1 MDLGTEEFS
10 TALKIFGRNASEFL
24 SNVVGTVLGLV
35 NIGLAAWDLA
45 TATDSL
51 QKAMDSLNI
60 LSASFSLIGIAA
72 GWLSG
77 IAATAEGVI
86 GPVIAVTA
94 LESIAAVTG
103 PAAVVFA
110 VGGLFLFTRHWY
122 IS

>member
-1 MDLGTEEFS
+1 MELGTEEFS

-35 NIGLAAWDLA
+35 NIGLAAWDIA
-45 TATDSL
+45 TTSDPL
-51 QKAMDSLNI
+51 QKTMDSLNI

-77 IAATAEGVI
+77 IAATAEGII

-94 LESIAAVTG
+94 LESIAAFTG

-110 VGGLFLFTRHWY
+110 VGGLSTLAYF
-122 IS
+122 